1 MTETKLTAKLPHLDV
16 EMTRAEHP
24 DGGAEVITMRMT
36 AVPSFEAF
44 GDHLVD
50 RALPFTPMAMMAP
63 WMSPQMNPMLAWA
76 QMAQAAWAPFLPPM
90 ARAMQEDRREAGPE
104 QAEDA

>member
-1 MTETKLTAKLPHLDV
+1 MTETKVTAKLPHLDV

-44 GDHLVD
+44 ADHLTD

-63 WMSPQMNPMLAWA
+63 WMNPATNPMLVWA
-76 QMAQAAWAPFLPPM
+76 QMAQAVWAPWLGQTAPGALPE
-90 ARAMQEDRREAGPE
+90 REDGDGRG
-104 QAEDA
+104 